1 MNKLHSNYSF
11 IHIFCEK
18 DYILFVFIR
27 IFNFQTEP
35 LDTCFHSVLSVVENN
50 VNKRPFDYSIK
61 IKSSYN
67 GTYSLNLVYYRSE
80 NNYKFHFRNNHVFVS
95 RNNN

>member
-11 IHIFCEK
+11 IHIFLVK
-18 DYILFVFIR
+18 RIMFVFIR
-27 IFNFQTEP
+27 IFNFKTESP
-35 LDTCFHSVLSVVENN
+35 DTCFHSVLSVVENN

-67 GTYSLNLVYYRSE
+67 GTYSLNLAYYRSE
-80 NNYKFHFRNNHVFVS
+80 NNYVS
-95 RNNN
+95 FPK